1 MNNAVKVTEPLFA
14 FDVILP
20 VQFFQPR
27 HQLLGKVGEYRLLIA
42 ILEDALACFQ
52 RYAGGKSRRDRRLFK
67 EAEGW
72 IMPVDNRDTC
82 PGDDS
87 APAFSFEYVCEVLGI
102 APDPLRRRLRC
113 WREAQQGTANSGVA
127 R

>member
-1 MNNAVKVTEPLFA
+1 MNNSVKVTEPLFA

-20 VQFFQPR
+20 VQFFPPR

-52 RYAGGKSRRDRRLFK
+52 RYSGGKSRREHRLFK

-72 IMPVDNRDTC
+72 IMLADNR
-82 PGDDS
+82 PRRGDDT

-102 APDPLRRRLRC
+102 APDHLRRRLRR
-113 WREAQQGTANSGVA
+113 WRDSQQATAKPGVA

>member
-20 VQFFQPR
+20 VQFFSPR

-52 RYAGGKSRRDRRLFK
+52 RYAGGKSRRERRLFK

-72 IMPVDNRDTC
+72 IMLADNRHAR
-82 PGDDS
+82 PGDDT
-87 APAFSFEYVCEVLGI
+87 APAFSFEYVCDVLGI
-102 APDPLRRRLRC
+102 APDPLRQRLRR
-113 WREAQQGTANSGVA
+113 WREAQPTTAKPGVTG
-127 R
+127 